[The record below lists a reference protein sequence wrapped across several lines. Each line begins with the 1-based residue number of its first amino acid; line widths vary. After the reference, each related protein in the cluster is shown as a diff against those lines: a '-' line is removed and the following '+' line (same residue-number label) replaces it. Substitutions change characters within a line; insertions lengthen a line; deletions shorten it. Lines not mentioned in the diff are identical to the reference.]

1 MHPHAC
7 IQLSNK
13 SGENWQITFRE
24 RQSLCADEF
33 VWLKECVCACV
44 CVGVGAGA
52 DVIRELT
59 RRKNE
64 VGKLKKKVR
73 FLQVSKSQ
81 PDKLLLPHNR
91 TESSFRIALHETV
104 RLSRMPLPCGRGCGG
119 DGRWRTATE
128 GLPMLP
134 RATRSPEVK
143 HWRIVA
149 SGRF

>member
-1 MHPHAC
+1 MHASTLVHTAK
-7 IQLSNK
+7 QQEW
-13 SGENWQITFRE
+13 GELANYISE

-33 VWLKECVCACV
+33 EGLKECVCACV

-91 TESSFRIALHETV
+91 NESSFRIAFHETV
-104 RLSRMPLPCGRGCGG
+104 RPRMPRPCGRGCVDGG
-119 DGRWRTATE
+119 LWRAATE
-128 GLPMLP
+128 ELPMLP
-134 RATRSPEVK
+134 RATRSPE
-143 HWRIVA
+143 A
-149 SGRF
+149 